1 MKILVGTER
10 AIARDVF
17 LFAQGEKR
25 ESRLQAV
32 DPTGLFTVLD
42 LPHPSIKLI
51 LASYSQRTSGFCG

>member
-32 DPTGLFTVLD
+32 DPTGLFTVLEP
-42 LPHPSIKLI
+42 PHPSINL
-51 LASYSQRTSGFCG
+51 F